1 MTKWKLNLKSIK
13 SQNVNSYYSKNWK
26 VITIYLIIITVI
38 IEIIVKMTVT
48 LMIIIIII
56 IIIIITNNNKQYF
69 HVEKQTLIQNKSD
82 CPSILN
88 LKRQNNYTHIN

>member
-1 MTKWKLNLKSIK
+1 MET
-13 SQNVNSYYSKNWK
+13 
-26 VITIYLIIITVI
+26 
-38 IEIIVKMTVT
+38 IVKMTVT

-69 HVEKQTLIQNKSD
+69 HVEKQTLIQNKSV
-82 CPSILN
+82 CPSILK